1 MNKIENISKTE
12 KKRIF
17 DEIIQD
23 IKDIKIQGARNIA
36 KKALYAYLLIPTKRS
51 KKKLLSLRP
60 TEPLLRNV
68 LDKTKENSYDEI
80 MGYFDNT
87 QKKIN
92 QLMLKII
99 KNNDVI
105 FTHCHSS
112 TVSKAL
118 VYAKKKGKKFEIYA
132 TETRPLYQGRK
143 TIMEMRKAGIKAT
156 FFIDSAAQ
164 VALTEKQGTKKATKF
179 FIGADALLKDGIV
192 NKIGSSMFVHIAH
205 ENKIPVYIFA
215 GSWKFTPRPV
225 KMEQRSLKEIWKK
238 APSKIKIKNPA
249 FSFVPKK
256 YIKAIVS
263 EFGIL
268 PYDKFLKRL
277 EDKIKQK
284 ELD

>member
-1 MNKIENISKTE
+1 MNKIENISKT
-12 KKRIF
+12 KKKKIF
-17 DEIIQD
+17 NEIIQD

-36 KKALYAYLLIPTKRS
+36 KEALYAYFLIPTKRS

-68 LDKTKENSYDEI
+68 LDRTKEKSYEEI
-80 MGYFDNT
+80 MEYFDNT

-118 VYAKKKGKKFEIYA
+118 IYAKKKGKKFEIYA

-143 TIMEMRKAGIKAT
+143 TIMDMRKAGIKAT

-164 VALTEKQGTKKATKF
+164 VALTGKQETKKATKF

-225 KMEQRSLKEIWKK
+225 KMEQRSFKEIWKR
-238 APSKIKIKNPA
+238 APVKIKIKNPA
-249 FSFVPKK
+249 FSFVPKEH
-256 YIKAIVS
+256 IKAIVS

-268 PYDKFLKRL
+268 PYGKFLKRL
-277 EDKIKQK
+277 ED
-284 ELD
+284 

>member
-1 MNKIENISKTE
+1 MKKIENMNKTE
-12 KKRIF
+12 KEKIF
-17 DEIIQD
+17 NEIIQN

-36 KKALYAYLLIPTKRS
+36 KKALYAYSLIPTEKS

-60 TEPLLRNV
+60 TEPLLKNV
-68 LDKTKENSYDEI
+68 LDKTKEKSYGEI
-80 MGYFDNT
+80 IGYFDNT
-87 QKKIN
+87 QEKIN
-92 QLMLKII
+92 QFILKII

-143 TIMEMRKAGIKAT
+143 TIMEMRKAGIKTT

-164 VALTEKQGTKKATKF
+164 VALTKKQGTKKASKF
-179 FIGADALLKDGIV
+179 FIGADALMKDGIV
-192 NKIGSSMFVHIAH
+192 NKIGSSMFAHIAH

-215 GSWKFTPRPV
+215 GSWKFTSKPV
-225 KMEQRSLKEIWKK
+225 KMEQRNFKEIWKK
-238 APSKIKIKNPA
+238 APPKIKIKNPA

-256 YIKAIVS
+256 DIKAIVS

-268 PYDKFLKRL
+268 PYGKFLKRL
-277 EDKIKQK
+277 ED
-284 ELD
+284 

>member
-1 MNKIENISKTE
+1 MNKVKEVSKRE
-12 KKRIF
+12 KRKKF
-17 DEIIQD
+17 NEILQD

-36 KKALYAYLLIPTKRS
+36 KKALYAYFLIPTKSSR
-51 KKKLLSLRP
+51 KKLLSLRP

-68 LDKTKENSYDEI
+68 LDRAKEESYDEI
-80 MGYFDNT
+80 MKYFDNT

-92 QLMLKII
+92 QFVLKII
-99 KNNDVI
+99 RNNDVI

-118 VYAKKKGKKFEIYA
+118 AYAKKKGKKFEVYA

-143 TIMEMRKAGIKAT
+143 TIIEMRKAGIKAT

-164 VALTEKQGTKKATKF
+164 VALTGKQETKKATKF
-179 FIGADALLKDGIV
+179 FIGADALLKHGIV
-192 NKIGSSMFVHIAH
+192 NKIGSSMFVNIAH

-215 GSWKFTPRPV
+215 GSWKFTPGQV
-225 KMEQRSLKEIWKK
+225 KMEQRSFKEIWKK
-238 APSKIKIKNPA
+238 APPKIKIKNPA

-256 YIKAIVS
+256 HIKAIVS

-268 PYDKFLKRL
+268 PYGKFLKKFK
-277 EDKIKQK
+277 D
-284 ELD
+284 